1 MKYDITIFPKDLSTA
16 AEIAKEVEDYGFDGL
31 WTAEVAHNPFLPL
44 ALGASVTQRINL
56 GTQIA
61 VAFPRS
67 PMVTAQIAWDLAAYS
82 KGRFILGLGT
92 QVKAHITK
100 RFSAEWGSP
109 VEKMREYVEA
119 MREIWHTFQ
128 TGAPL
133 RYKREYYTFTLMTP
147 FFNPGSIEN
156 PEIPV
161 YIAGV
166 NPKICELAGEICQGL
181 HAHAFH
187 TRHYLQEVV
196 LKNVDVGL
204 KQSGRS
210 RDDFEVVVPIF
221 VITGKTQSEIQQKI
235 VATKAHI
242 AFYASTPTYAA
253 VLDLHGWNEIGE
265 RLSRMARE
273 GNWNEMWTQISD
285 EMLHEV
291 AVVGLVD
298 EVGAKVKARYQD
310 AADRIC
316 FGWDTDDPE
325 SRTFWKEVAKAIV

>member
-1 MKYDITIFPKDLSTA
+1 MKYDITIFPKDLNA
-16 AEIAKEVEDYGFDGL
+16 AADIAKEVEEYGFDGL

-44 ALGASVTQRINL
+44 ALGASVTKRINL

-109 VEKMREYVEA
+109 VEKMSEYIES
-119 MREIWHTFQ
+119 MRAIWHTFQ
-128 TGAPL
+128 TGTPL

-156 PEIPV
+156 PDIPV

-166 NPKICELAGEICQGL
+166 NEKICELAGEICQGI

-187 TRHYLQEVV
+187 TRRYLQEVV
-196 LKNVDVGL
+196 LGSVEVGI

-210 RDDFEVVVPIF
+210 RSEFEVVVPIF
-221 VITGKTQSEIQQKI
+221 VITGRTQSEIEQKI
-235 VATKAHI
+235 AATKAHI

-253 VLDLHGWNEIGE
+253 VLDLHGWNDIGE
-265 RLSRMARE
+265 RLSQMARE

-291 AVVGLVD
+291 AVVGMAD
-298 EVGAKVKARYQD
+298 EIGAKIKERYQGV
-310 AADRIC
+310 ADRIC
-316 FGWDTDDPE
+316 FGWDTENPD
-325 SRTFWKEVAKAIV
+325 SRTLWKEVAKAIV

>member
-1 MKYDITIFPKDLSTA
+1 MKYDITIFPKDLNTA
-16 AEIAKEVEDYGFDGL
+16 ASIAKEVEEYGFDGL

-44 ALGASVTQRINL
+44 TLGASVTERINL

-109 VEKMREYVEA
+109 VEKMREYIEA
-119 MREIWHTFQ
+119 MRSIWHTFQ
-128 TGAPL
+128 TGEPL

-156 PEIPV
+156 PAIPV

-166 NPKICELAGEICQGL
+166 NEKICELAGEICQGL

-187 TRHYLQEVV
+187 TRRYLQEVV
-196 LKNVDVGL
+196 LKNMETGL
-204 KQSGRS
+204 KRSGRS
-210 RDDFEVVVPIF
+210 RSEFEMVVPIF
-221 VITGKTQSEIQQKI
+221 VITGKTEREIQQKI

-253 VLDLHGWNEIGE
+253 VLALHGWNDIAE
-265 RLSRMARE
+265 RLSQMARE
-273 GNWNEMWTQISD
+273 GKWNEMGAQISD

-291 AVVGLVD
+291 AIIGLAD
-298 EVGAKVKARYQD
+298 EVGAKIKERYQSV
-310 AADRIC
+310 ADRIC
-316 FGWDTDDPE
+316 FGLDADDQE
-325 SRTFWKEVAKAIV
+325 SRVLWKQVASAIV